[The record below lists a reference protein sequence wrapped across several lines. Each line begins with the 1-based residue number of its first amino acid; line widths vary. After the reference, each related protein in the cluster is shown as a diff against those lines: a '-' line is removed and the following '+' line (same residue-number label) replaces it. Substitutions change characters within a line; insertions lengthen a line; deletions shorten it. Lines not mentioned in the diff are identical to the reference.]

1 MKTIKLPIDASDYSS
16 LENDER
22 VYSSAVR
29 FAFNRFQDGVAKK
42 NDVYRKLI
50 ATFKLG
56 SHLLNCASHE
66 AEGIYK
72 REGKK
77 KVVFGDMIRRCKSLI
92 TKEEYKASRNRG
104 FTAEGEKL
112 QKGNRYFKFDIENNK
127 IFYKRSRKEHITLNL
142 PKLKRN
148 VREELFLVQAAMENR
163 TMPVTVKYK
172 NRNIYITFD
181 EGLVSRKK
189 QAELFS
195 NRILGIDLNPNYI
208 GLSILEFNGKD
219 EFKVMHKEVYDLSLL
234 QKQGK
239 NKAKH
244 ELIEINHKIVRLAS
258 HYKCS
263 KVAVEDLNMPSHNHR
278 RGREYNRMCNNEW
291 RRSITVPNL
300 KLLCNINGIELV
312 EVNPAYSSF
321 IGNCLYGDETT
332 PDMVASSIEIARRA
346 YKKFS
351 KGWFYPV
358 YDSVA
363 VSQTVNRWKEELFER
378 CSSWVKAY
386 DEVKNLEMRYRVQLD
401 NCQCCFQRIY
411 SKSFLKRFVFPTNT
425 LNTTTLNCI

>member
-42 NDVYRKLI
+42 NDVYRKLVS
-50 ATFKLG
+50 TFKLG
-56 SHLLNCASHE
+56 SYLLNCANQE

-92 TKEEYKASRNRG
+92 TKEEYRASRNRG
-104 FTAEGEKL
+104 FTAEGERL
-112 QKGNRYFKFDIENNK
+112 RKGNRYFKFDIENNK
-127 IFYKRSRKEHITLNL
+127 VIYKRSKKEHIMLNL
-142 PKLKRN
+142 PKLKRK
-148 VREELFLVQAAMENR
+148 VREELLLVQAAMENK

-172 NRNIYITFD
+172 NKNIYITFD

-189 QAELFS
+189 QTGLFS

-208 GLSILEFNGKD
+208 GLSVLEFDKND
-219 EFKVMHKEVYDLSLL
+219 EFTVLHKEVYDLSLM
-234 QKQGK
+234 QRQGK

-244 ELIEINHKIVRLAS
+244 ELFEINHKIIRMAS

-263 KVAVEDLNMPSHNHR
+263 KISIEELSITQSNKHKGKTFNKL
-278 RGREYNRMCNNEW
+278 CNNEW
-291 RRSITVPNL
+291 RRTTTVNNL
-300 KLLCNINGIELV
+300 RLLCNINGIELV

-321 IGNCLYGDETT
+321 IGNCLYGNNTT
-332 PDMVASSIEIARRA
+332 PDMVASSIEIARRG

-351 KGWFYPV
+351 KGWFYPT

-363 VSQTVNRWKEELFER
+363 VSQTLNQGKEEVFDG
-378 CSSWVKAY
+378 CKSWVEAFNQI
-386 DEVKNLEMRYRVQLD
+386 KNSKMRYRVQL
-401 NCQCCFQRIY
+401 NECLCCFQRIY
-411 SKSFLKRFVFPTNT
+411 RKSFVSKMCFS
-425 LNTTTLNCI
+425 